1 MTSSRRTELGLAL
14 YRFRKIFYSLA
25 AFSCVINILGLA
37 PALYMLQVY
46 DRVLTSTNETT
57 LLMLTILVVGLFLL
71 SALLELARSQ
81 VLIRVGNRFDMILNQ
96 RIFTASFER
105 NLRRSGG
112 NPAQAVQDLTNLRQF
127 LAGNALI
134 AFFDAPWTPVY
145 IAVTF
150 MVHPLLGLITLGG
163 SITLI
168 VLACITNA
176 ITQKPLAEA
185 NQASISA
192 AAFANNHLRN
202 AEVIEAMGML
212 PGLRARWFGQHSRV
226 LALQTQAS
234 DRNARISTISR
245 FVRITLQSIVLG
257 VGALLVI
264 DGSITAGMMI
274 VCSIL
279 MGKALGPVEQ
289 AIGAWRQMLNTR
301 QAYARLD
308 EILKEAPQRGD
319 TLSLP
324 APQGHIRLENVFAGA
339 PGGQSAIIKGL
350 SFDIPAGD
358 AVGVIGPSAAG
369 KSTLA
374 RVLVGIWPSRAG
386 TVRLD
391 GADVYLWNKDELG
404 PHVGYLPQDIE
415 LFEGSIAE
423 NIARFGAMN
432 DEQVIEAAQR
442 AGVHDM
448 ILHLPQGYDT
458 RLGTDGA
465 SLSGGQKQRIALAR
479 AMYGNPALLVLDEPN
494 SNLDESGEAALVQA
508 IADMKRRG
516 STVVLITHRM
526 NVLNA
531 MDKLLVMRDGALAM
545 YGPRGDVLDALH
557 PKQIKTATQA
567 EQGRSPGAD
576 PDGQYQITAP
586 LHAIRANRT

>member
-1 MTSSRRTELGLAL
+1 MTSSRRTELGVAL
-14 YRFRKIFYSLA
+14 YRFRHIFYSLA
-25 AFSCVINILGLA
+25 AFSCVINILGLT

-46 DRVLTSTNETT
+46 DRVLTSANQTT
-57 LLMLTILVVGLFLL
+57 LLMLTLLVVGLYLL
-71 SALLELARSQ
+71 SALLEFARSQ
-81 VLIRVGNRFDMILNQ
+81 VLIRIGNRFDMLLNQ

-105 NLRRSGG
+105 NLRRAGG
-112 NPAQAVQDLTNLRQF
+112 NPAQAIQDLTNLRQF
-127 LAGNALI
+127 MTGSALI

-150 MVHPLLGLITLGG
+150 MVHPLLGFITLGG
-163 SITLI
+163 SIILI
-168 VLACITNA
+168 VLAYITNA
-176 ITQKPLAEA
+176 VTRRPLAEA
-185 NQASISA
+185 NQASIFA

-226 LALQTQAS
+226 LSLQTQAS
-234 DRNARISTISR
+234 DRNARISTASR

-257 VGALLVI
+257 AGALLVI
-264 DGSITAGMMI
+264 DGAITAGMMI

-289 AIGAWRQMLNTR
+289 SIGAWRQMLNTR

-308 EILKEAPQRGD
+308 EILKEAPPRGD

-324 APQGHIRLENVFAGA
+324 APKGHIRLENVFAGA
-339 PGGQSAIIKGL
+339 PGGQNAIIKGL

-423 NIARFGAMN
+423 NIARFGAVS
-432 DEQVIEAAQR
+432 DERVIEAAQR

-458 RLGTDGA
+458 PLGADGA
-465 SLSGGQKQRIALAR
+465 SLSGGQKQRVALAR
-479 AMYGNPALLVLDEPN
+479 ALYGNPALLVLDEPN
-494 SNLDESGEAALVQA
+494 SNLDESGEAALMQA
-508 IADMKRRG
+508 IADMKRHG

-526 NVLNA
+526 NVLNT
-531 MDKLLVMRDGALAM
+531 MDKLLMMRDGGLAM
-545 YGPRGDVLDALH
+545 YGPRDDVLKALH
-557 PKQIKTATQA
+557 PKQIKAATQP
-567 EQGRSPGAD
+567 EQARASGTD
-576 PDGQYQITAP
+576 PDGPYPLTAP
-586 LHAIRANRT
+586 LHAIRTSRT

>member
-1 MTSSRRTELGLAL
+1 MTTSRRTELGVAL

-25 AFSCVINILGLA
+25 AFSCVINILGLT

-46 DRVLTSTNETT
+46 DRVLTSANETT
-57 LLMLTILVVGLFLL
+57 LLMLTLLVVGLYLL
-71 SALLELARSQ
+71 SALLEFARSQ
-81 VLIRVGNRFDMILNQ
+81 VLIRIGNRFDMLLNQ

-105 NLRRSGG
+105 NLRRAGG
-112 NPAQAVQDLTNLRQF
+112 NPAQAIQDLTNLRQF
-127 LAGNALI
+127 MTGSALI

-150 MVHPLLGLITLGG
+150 MVHPLLGFITLAG
-163 SITLI
+163 SIILI

-176 ITQKPLAEA
+176 VTRRPLAEA
-185 NQASISA
+185 NQASIFA

-226 LALQTQAS
+226 LSLQTQAS
-234 DRNARISTISR
+234 DRNARISTASR

-257 VGALLVI
+257 AGALLVI

-423 NIARFGAMN
+423 NIARFGVVS
-432 DEQVIEAAQR
+432 DERVIEAAQQ

-448 ILHLPQGYDT
+448 ILRLPQGYDT
-458 RLGTDGA
+458 RLGADGA
-465 SLSGGQKQRIALAR
+465 SLSGGQKQRVALAR
-479 AMYGNPALLVLDEPN
+479 ALYGNPSLLVLDEPN
-494 SNLDESGEAALVQA
+494 SNLDESGEAALMQA

-531 MDKLLVMRDGALAM
+531 MDKLLVMRDGTLAM
-545 YGPRGDVLDALH
+545 YGPRDDVFKALH
-557 PKQIKTATQA
+557 PKQIKTATQP
-567 EQGRSPGAD
+567 EQARASGTD
-576 PDGQYQITAP
+576 PDGPYPLATP
-586 LHAIRANRT
+586 LHALRAGRT

>member
-1 MTSSRRTELGLAL
+1 MTSSRRTELGVAL
-14 YRFRKIFYSLA
+14 HRFRKVFYSLA
-25 AFSCVINILGLA
+25 AFSCIINILGLT

-46 DRVLTSTNETT
+46 DRVLTSANETT
-57 LLMLTILVVGLFLL
+57 LLMLTLLVVGLFLL
-71 SALLELARSQ
+71 SALLEFARSQ
-81 VLIRVGNRFDMILNQ
+81 VLIRVGNRFDMLLNQ

-105 NLRRSGG
+105 NLRRAGG
-112 NPAQAVQDLTNLRQF
+112 NPAQAVQDLTNVRQF
-127 LAGNALI
+127 LTGNALI

-150 MVHPLLGLITLGG
+150 MVHPLLGFITLGG
-163 SITLI
+163 SIILI
-168 VLACITNA
+168 VLAFVTNA
-176 ITQKPLAEA
+176 ITRRPLAEA

-234 DRNARISTISR
+234 DRNARISTASR

-257 VGALLVI
+257 AGALLVI

-301 QAYARLD
+301 QAYIRLD
-308 EILKEAPQRGD
+308 EILTEAPQRGD

-324 APQGHIRLENVFAGA
+324 APKGHLRLENVFASA
-339 PGGQSAIIKGL
+339 PGGQNAIIKGL

-391 GADVYLWNKDELG
+391 AADVYLWNKDELG
-404 PHVGYLPQDIE
+404 PHIGYLPQDIE
-415 LFEGSIAE
+415 LFEGSVAE

-432 DEQVIEAAQR
+432 DEQIIEAAQR

-545 YGPRGDVLDALH
+545 YGPRNDVLNALY
-557 PKQIKTATQA
+557 PKQIKAATQP
-567 EQGRSPGAD
+567 EQHRNSGTDSNGPYPLA
-576 PDGQYQITAP
+576 TP
-586 LHAIRANRT
+586 LHAIGNGQT